1 VRREKE
7 IAMGKLGEIW
17 RRVGML
23 ARGENFE
30 RDLEEEMRLHR
41 EMKEKELVAG
51 GTDPHEARYAAN
63 RAFGNATALQERGR
77 EAWGWRWLEEAW
89 QDARF
94 SLRTFLKNPGFSATA
109 ILMLALGIGAN
120 TAIFS
125 VVNTVLLRPLPYKEA
140 DRLVT
145 VWGYDRAK
153 GFDTD
158 QVSNPDFR
166 DWKNQNGVFE
176 SMAGSTDA
184 MYTMTGAG
192 EPAAVTAYQFSPEFF
207 GVMGVAPILGRTF
220 LADEAEP
227 GKNRVVV
234 LSDPLW
240 KERFAGD
247 RGVVGRSVMLDG
259 DPYTIVGVMPPSFQY
274 PGTTELWTPLTIS
287 PQNAS
292 DRSMRYLRVMA
303 RLKPG
308 ATMEQ
313 ARTEMNTIAA
323 RLKSEYP
330 NTNKDQDVNLIGL
343 RQLTT
348 GDIRPALLILLCAVS
363 LVLLIACAN
372 VANLLLSRAVTRQKE
387 IAVRTALGAS
397 RLRMIRQ
404 LLTESV
410 LLGLL
415 GGALGVALAY
425 CGANILVA
433 MFPPTI
439 ANLNI
444 PHVEHIPIDGW
455 VLGFA
460 LFVSVA
466 TGAVFGLVP
475 ALEASRMSPNESL
488 KEGGRSETGGS
499 RGRRVRNVLVI
510 SEVALSLILL
520 AAAGLV
526 IKSFRYLIGG
536 DMGFHAERVLSLRV
550 LLPDYKYKTDSQ
562 QRAFSNEVVERVR
575 SSPGVESAG
584 TVTFLPLSGWW
595 GVREV
600 STASAAA
607 QDPRA
612 QRPIAI
618 WSSVTPDYFHV
629 LGIPLLEGRYFSEQ
643 DDSGSMPVVILSAK
657 LARQLWPNEDPVGK
671 VVNVQGLKEP
681 RHVAGVVGEIQDFG
695 PAGEQRPE
703 VYMPFAQVPSRLVCV
718 VIRTTTEPAKLM
730 AAAQHAVW
738 AVDKEQAISFVM
750 GMDALA
756 SESLAPQRASMILI
770 AIFAGL
776 ALVLA
781 TVGVYGV
788 ISYSARQRTRE
799 IGIRVALGADSGEVL
814 RLVMRDGLALT
825 TAGVVVGLTGAFALT
840 RFLSSLLY
848 GVRPSDPLTF
858 LAVTALLTAV
868 ALLACY
874 VPARRATRV
883 DPMVAL
889 RYE

>member
-1 VRREKE
+1 MSRLAEF
-7 IAMGKLGEIW
+7 W

-23 ARGENFE
+23 ARQEKFDRE
-30 RDLEEEMRLHR
+30 LQEEMRLHR
-41 EMKEKELVAG
+41 EMTERELVAG
-51 GTDPHEARYAAN
+51 GTDSEEAQYAAN
-63 RAFGNATALQERGR
+63 RAFGNATALREHGR
-77 EAWGWRWLEEAW
+77 EVWGWRWLEELS
-89 QDARF
+89 QDVRF
-94 SLRTFLKNPGFSATA
+94 SWRVFIKNPGFSATA
-109 ILMLALGIGAN
+109 VLMLALGIGAN

-125 VVNTVLLRPLPYKEA
+125 VVNTVLLRPLPYKDA

-166 DWKNQNGVFE
+166 DWKNQGRVFE
-176 SMAGSTDA
+176 GMAASTDA
-184 MYTMTGAG
+184 MYTMTAAG
-192 EPAAVTAYQFSPEFF
+192 EPAAITAYQFSPEFF
-207 GVMGVAPILGRTF
+207 DVMGVAPMLGRTF
-220 LADEAEP
+220 LADENEP

-234 LSDPLW
+234 LSDHLW
-240 KERFAGD
+240 KERFSGD
-247 RGVVGRSVMLDG
+247 RGVLGRSVMLDG
-259 DPYTIVGVMPPSFQY
+259 DPYAIVGVMPPSFRY
-274 PGTTELWTPLTIS
+274 PSATELWTPLTIS
-287 PQNAS
+287 PQNAN
-292 DRSMRYLRVMA
+292 DRGMRYLRVMA

-308 ATMEQ
+308 ATMQQ

-330 NTNKDQDVNLIGL
+330 NTNKDQD
-343 RQLTT
+343 
-348 GDIRPALLILLCAVS
+348 AVS

-372 VANLLLSRAVTRQKE
+372 VANLLLSRAMTRQKE

-425 CGANILVA
+425 RGVKILVG

-444 PHVEHIPIDGW
+444 PRVEHIPIDAW

-460 LFVSVA
+460 LLASLV
-466 TGAVFGLVP
+466 TGAAFGMVP
-475 ALEASRMSPNESL
+475 ALEASRMSPGQSL
-488 KEGGRSETGGS
+488 KDGGRSETGGS
-499 RGRRVRNVLVI
+499 RGRRVRNALVI

-520 AAAGLV
+520 TAAGLV

-536 DMGFHAERVLSLRV
+536 DMGFRPDRVLSLRI

-562 QRAFSNEVVERVR
+562 QRAFGNEVVERIR
-575 SSPGVESAG
+575 TLPGVESVG

-595 GVREV
+595 GVRQV
-600 STASAAA
+600 TAARGAEDAIA
-607 QDPRA
+607 QPS
-612 QRPIAI
+612 IAI

-629 LGIPLLEGRYFSEQ
+629 LGIPLLEGRYITEQ
-643 DDSGSMPVVILSAK
+643 DNSGDTPVVILSAK

-671 VVNVQGLKEP
+671 MVNVQGLKEP
-681 RHVAGVVGEIQDFG
+681 RYVVGVVGEIQDFG
-695 PAGEQRPE
+695 PTGEQRPE
-703 VYMPFAQVPSRLVCV
+703 VYVPFAQVPSGLICV
-718 VIRTTTEPAKLM
+718 VIRTAAEPASLA

-738 AVDKEQAISFVM
+738 AVDKEQAMSFVM
-750 GMDALA
+750 SMSVLA
-756 SESLAPQRASMILI
+756 AESLALQRASMILV
-770 AIFAGL
+770 ALFAGL

-781 TVGVYGV
+781 TVGIYGV

-799 IGIRVALGADSGEVL
+799 IGIRMALGADSREVL
-814 RLVMRDGLALT
+814 RLVMNEGLALT
-825 TAGVVVGLTGAFALT
+825 TAGLVIGLTGAFAMT

-848 GVRPSDPLTF
+848 GVRPSDPVTF
-858 LAVTALLTAV
+858 FAMSLILTAV

-874 VPARRATRV
+874 VPALRAMRV

-889 RYE
+889 RHE